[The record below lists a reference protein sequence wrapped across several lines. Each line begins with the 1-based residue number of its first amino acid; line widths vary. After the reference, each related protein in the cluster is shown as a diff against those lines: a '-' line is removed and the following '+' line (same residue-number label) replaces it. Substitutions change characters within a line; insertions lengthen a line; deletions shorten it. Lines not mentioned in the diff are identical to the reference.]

1 MSWIHLN
8 FSDHISHTS
17 RMGYVT
23 LAKDSFLIT
32 NTGSFFGFFEERL
45 PKKNF
50 INKLPINS
58 VAFKA
63 KVVTQQKFPKI
74 F

>member
-1 MSWIHLN
+1 M
-8 FSDHISHTS
+8 T
-17 RMGYVT
+17 T
-23 LAKDSFLIT
+23 LAILPGWDMLLLPRTAFLLQT
-32 NTGSFFGFFEERL
+32 QGVFLVFFEERL